1 MYILWC
7 TSIYNVYHGISKNQ
21 TENKD
26 TGERCHVNWRKVSC
40 ELEKGVMWTGERC
53 HVNWRKVSCEL
64 EEGVMWTGTFT
75 GFLTGTLASS
85 GHYIPVHTSTYVV
98 YSSTYQYI
106 PIDEMMYLLI
116 LVHTTWYSSTPLR
129 SSRYRVTHQGAY
141 GGSWGHQ
148 AVRTIPG
155 TVSLCG
161 SCREHGGPGPPF
173 PTFSGW

>member
-7 TSIYNVYHGISKNQ
+7 TSIYNVYHGICKNQ

-26 TGERCHVNWRKVSC
+26 TGERCHVNWRKVPC
-40 ELEKGVMWTGERC
+40 ELEKGVMWTG
-53 HVNWRKVSCEL
+53 
-64 EEGVMWTGTFT
+64 TFT
-75 GFLTGTLASS
+75 GTLTGTLASS

-98 YSSTYQYI
+98 DSSTYRYIPIYSSTYQYI
-106 PIDEMMYLLI
+106 PIYEMMYLLI

-161 SCREHGGPGPPF
+161 SCREHGGQGPPY
-173 PTFSGW
+173 PAFSGW